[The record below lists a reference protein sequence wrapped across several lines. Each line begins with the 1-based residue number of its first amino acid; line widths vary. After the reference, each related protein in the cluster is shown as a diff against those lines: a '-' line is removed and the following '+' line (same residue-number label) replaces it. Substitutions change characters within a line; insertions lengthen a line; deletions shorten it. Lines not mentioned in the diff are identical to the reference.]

1 MSIVSHGREINCKKY
16 KNIDMY
22 QYSGRGINWNI
33 RVNNYYSP
41 INKYVTIPFRST
53 MSKLKIFQFL
63 VCSID
68 NVSFTTSYHKHL
80 NTDYS

>member
-1 MSIVSHGREINCKKY
+1 
-16 KNIDMY
+16 MY

-68 NVSFTTSYHKHL
+68 NVSSTTSYHKHL